1 MSTPTV
7 AKPLLPA
14 SSFDFL
20 RWLHSFWVKKKQR
33 YSLQVDMQYA
43 FDALVAAIA
52 GTQGWP
58 ATAAGVERIASKAG
72 SIVTALRNRYKTGS
86 VEKLVFILAN
96 KEFTPK
102 VEEVVDAIKKKRDER
117 KKRFKEARSVAK
129 AAAMRTVQRT
139 GSASQAPA
147 AVPVAAAASDLS
159 PNPVVPQVGDEVG
172 VVADEPEALEED
184 EFSVDFDESGDEL
197 DEHAI
202 QALLDG
208 IYDADSS
215 AEDAIAQFDDFVA
228 EVLAAPAAAEFDG
241 IYEQGGSY

>member
-1 MSTPTV
+1 M
-7 AKPLLPA
+7 
-14 SSFDFL
+14 
-20 RWLHSFWVKKKQR
+20 
-33 YSLQVDMQYA
+33 
-43 FDALVAAIA
+43 
-52 GTQGWP
+52 
-58 ATAAGVERIASKAG
+58 
-72 SIVTALRNRYKTGS
+72 
-86 VEKLVFILAN
+86 
-96 KEFTPK
+96 
-102 VEEVVDAIKKKRDER
+102 
-117 KKRFKEARSVAK
+117 
-129 AAAMRTVQRT
+129 RT

-215 AEDAIAQFDDFVA
+215 AEEDAHFVA

>member
-1 MSTPTV
+1 
-7 AKPLLPA
+7 
-14 SSFDFL
+14 
-20 RWLHSFWVKKKQR
+20 
-33 YSLQVDMQYA
+33 
-43 FDALVAAIA
+43 
-52 GTQGWP
+52 
-58 ATAAGVERIASKAG
+58 
-72 SIVTALRNRYKTGS
+72 
-86 VEKLVFILAN
+86 LVFILSN

-129 AAAMRTVQRT
+129 AAAMRT
-139 GSASQAPA
+139 GSASQVPA

-215 AEDAIAQFDDFVA
+215 AEEDAIAQFDDFVA
-228 EVLAAPAAAEFDG
+228 EVLQHPRQLSSMEFTSKEEAIKYLYSFCRPGIFYAPLKL
-241 IYEQGGSY
+241 IS

>member
-1 MSTPTV
+1 
-7 AKPLLPA
+7 
-14 SSFDFL
+14 
-20 RWLHSFWVKKKQR
+20 
-33 YSLQVDMQYA
+33 
-43 FDALVAAIA
+43 
-52 GTQGWP
+52 
-58 ATAAGVERIASKAG
+58 
-72 SIVTALRNRYKTGS
+72 
-86 VEKLVFILAN
+86 
-96 KEFTPK
+96 
-102 VEEVVDAIKKKRDER
+102 
-117 KKRFKEARSVAK
+117 
-129 AAAMRTVQRT
+129 MRTVQRT

-172 VVADEPEALEED
+172 VVADEPEAREED
-184 EFSVDFDESGDEL
+184 EFSVDFDESGEEL

-215 AEDAIAQFDDFVA
+215 AEEDAIAQFDDFVA